1 MKNFVKASLVAGMLA
16 APIMADEQFGGIG
29 VTIYQ
34 VPAGVFV
41 AEVIPGGPAADTKLK
56 KGDVIVAVDGVS
68 LKGQNIEFSKEQ
80 IRGQVDKPVELTYV
94 SEGDTLS
101 AVVRRASMLV
111 KDFSDE
117 SVEAWYGDKKEFN
130 AQELETFASGSETDK
145 QLLAV
150 LSRGTV
156 VKSDAEKV
164 SAKGLNG
171 VFVKKAEKVAPKEN
185 PNKGVKSNGAVL
197 KGFSR
202 NAIAFTLKTAGT
214 TVIKV
219 SEPSG
224 EVVATVRVDN
234 APAGFNSVAWDSEKI
249 PSGRYMVSIEQA
261 SGVSGK
267 MAVLK

>member
-34 VPAGVFV
+34 VPAGVYV
-41 AEVIPGGPAADTKLK
+41 AEVIPGGPAADTKIK

-68 LKGQNIEFSKEQ
+68 LKGQNIEFSKDQ

-101 AVVRRASMLV
+101 AVVRRTSMLV
-111 KDFSDE
+111 KDFNADD
-117 SVEAWYGDKKEFN
+117 VTAWYGDKDEFN

-150 LSRGTV
+150 LSRGTIV
-156 VKSDAEKV
+156 AGDAEKV
-164 SAKGLNG
+164 SASNLNG
-171 VFVKKAEKVAPKEN
+171 VFVKKAEKVEPKVN
-185 PNKGVKSNGAVL
+185 PNKGVKSNWAVL

-202 NAIAFTLKTAGT
+202 NAISFTLKTAGT
-214 TVIKV
+214 TVVKV
-219 SEPSG
+219 SGPNG
-224 EVVATVRVDN
+224 EEVASVRVDN
-234 APAGFNSVAWDSEKI
+234 APAGFNSVAWNSENV
-249 PSGRYMVSIEQA
+249 PSGRYMVSIEQ
-261 SGVSGK
+261 SFGVAGK
-267 MAVLK
+267 FAVLK